1 MINLAF
7 FSTLATIKILG
18 PIILII
24 GIILPFLR
32 HTYYYSSSLT
42 SQERRN
48 RRAGASNRMPWYIRM
63 FGGYYRAST
72 FKVGYETSRR
82 LNGSGTD
89 YGITV
94 KTVGH
99 EIRVFATL
107 PDADDRTLL
116 YCSHP
121 FITHAVS
128 HYGSDGFSWACWS
141 RSSLSDDL
149 DVLVEEEVLMVDEAK
164 HLMEE
169 YDQAR
174 IKLRS
179 KMLKI
184 AKEVEGRRLNSDP
197 SLVSHRFAP
206 QIQARAWEL
215 WRGRPVDVL
224 AILASGNITD
234 VEAVAYS
241 NINLQQL
248 VKDAYPET

>member
-1 MINLAF
+1 MMIPLF
-7 FSTLATIKILG
+7 TI
-18 PIILII
+18 IILIVVI
-24 GIILPFLR
+24 TILLR
-32 HTYYYSSSLT
+32 HNYYHSRSLT
-42 SQERRN
+42 PLERRN
-48 RRAGASNRMPWYIRM
+48 RRAGALGRAPWYVCVLGECFQARN
-63 FGGYYRAST
+63 Y
-72 FKVGYETSRR
+72 KVGSETSHR

-89 YGITV
+89 YGITI

-99 EIRVFATL
+99 EIRIRVSI
-107 PDADDRTLL
+107 PDLDTDDRAYLS
-116 YCSHP
+116 CSHP
-121 FITHAVS
+121 YITHPTMRDND
-128 HYGSDGFSWACWS
+128 GDGFSWACWS

-164 HLMEE
+164 SIMEE
-169 YDQAR
+169 YDLAR
-174 IKLRS
+174 TKLRS
-179 KMLKI
+179 KMLKL

-197 SLVSHRFAP
+197 SLVAHRFAS
-206 QIQARAWEL
+206 QIQVRAWEL

>member
-1 MINLAF
+1 MMIILA
-7 FSTLATIKILG
+7 ATIILT
-18 PIILII
+18 LVV
-24 GIILPFLR
+24 LVLMR
-32 HTYYYSSSLT
+32 YSYYHSSSLT
-42 SQERRN
+42 PRRRRD
-48 RRAGASNRMPWYIRM
+48 RRAGALGRAPWYVRVL
-63 FGGYYRAST
+63 GECLQARNYE
-72 FKVGYETSRR
+72 VGSETSRR
-82 LNGSGTD
+82 LNGSGTN
-89 YGITV
+89 YGITIQ
-94 KTVGH
+94 TVEH
-99 EIRVFATL
+99 EIRVRVSI
-107 PDADDRTLL
+107 PDLDTDDRAYLSF
-116 YCSHP
+116 SHP
-121 FITHAVS
+121 YITHPTMRDD
-128 HYGSDGFSWACWS
+128 DGFSWVCWS

-164 HLMEE
+164 SIMEE

-179 KMLKI
+179 KMLKL

-197 SLVSHRFAP
+197 SPLYERFNP
-206 QIQARAWEL
+206 QIQVRAWEL